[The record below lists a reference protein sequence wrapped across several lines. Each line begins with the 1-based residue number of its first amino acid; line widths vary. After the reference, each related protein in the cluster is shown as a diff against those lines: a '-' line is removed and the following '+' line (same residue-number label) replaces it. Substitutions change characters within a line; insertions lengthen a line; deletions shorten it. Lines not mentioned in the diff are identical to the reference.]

1 MNKRYLK
8 TLFLTLAT
16 LAPLTL
22 LPGGAQAAEE
32 YVLPDGGTLSIDEH
46 GTCTAVTNN
55 SGNDLMVPTK
65 TANEWSS
72 GGSSFL
78 ENAPVDVETLFCCT
92 GGPQQLVYSGGSPA
106 FLENLQR

>member
-65 TANEWSS
+65 DRKSTRLNSS
-72 GGSSFL
+72 HSSKSRMPSS
-78 ENAPVDVETLFCCT
+78 A
-92 GGPQQLVYSGGSPA
+92 
-106 FLENLQR
+106 